1 MMNQELHV
9 PRRPE
14 SGSSGVADVLDDKQT
29 THKFEV
35 GQDVRIVSSTDLRL
49 QMKLSRFKVLRLL
62 PETAEGQPE
71 YRIKGEHEAFER
83 LVLERDIAPL

>member
-1 MMNQELHV
+1 MQQDAEV
-9 PRRPE
+9 PERPAFAV
-14 SGSSGVADVLDDKQT
+14 SGVADVLDDKLT

-49 QMKLSRFKVLRLL
+49 QMKLSRFKVIRLL

-83 LVLERDIAPL
+83 LVLERDIAAC

>member
-1 MMNQELHV
+1 MKRHMQAQN
-9 PRRPE
+9 RPT
-14 SGSSGVADVLDDKQT
+14 SAISGVAGVLDDKLT

-35 GQDVRIVSSTDLRL
+35 GQDVRIVTSTDLRL
-49 QMKLSRFKVLRLL
+49 QMKVSRFKVLRLL

-83 LVLERDIAPL
+83 LVLERDIAAC

>member
-1 MMNQELHV
+1 
-9 PRRPE
+9 
-14 SGSSGVADVLDDKQT
+14 VLDEKLT

-62 PETAEGQPE
+62 PETTEGQPE

-83 LVLERDIAPL
+83 LVLERDIAAC